1 MRRGAEKKTDKEGG
15 GTPISPSPGRANTSA
30 RPPRTPSAKRRN
42 NKKSENLMNLL
53 KTVSTK
59 LILQDEIYVDGLEL
73 PEVVLSGNVQ
83 TVREAIEASTSSEE
97 TAEIDEAALNSALEE
112 LAAIISIRNDQH
124 AQAVHA
130 YFAKQDSKNAELVAE
145 IQKMKAADSSTK
157 PTPVNISGA
166 GGSGGAE
173 SIVSVES
180 SGAVSIREAKIGLQ
194 ASSIDFVR
202 EGGVPQKSD
211 FLTKL
216 NALSDEPTSE
226 SLTAC
231 RELLKCLSSKNVKG
245 AEDAITALY
254 EAANVGIGE
263 DSSAI
268 GTVPVAEAIR
278 LLKIPLASGAAAGGR
293 VAGGSSR
300 SSASVETKSA
310 ILRVGLRPIDEIQA
324 EIDIIEIEID
334 KGECTGLPRSTYNDQ
349 TKIRDYFI
357 GWAFS
362 TVLDHRQKVQNRI
375 TLALL
380 AVIKSMGD
388 QFERSAEIKVCE
400 LKYIELLEAKT
411 SAAYLPEMD
420 TAAVTPGDVFVAR
433 YKGNLNLGSNFIA
446 ELRHIFRDPCNIGD
460 IEELAAVLAQ
470 WHLGP
475 FEQPAACI
483 ARLNALSKAL
493 PVPNVDQDWAA
504 IGFIIG
510 IDGRFKCVD
519 ANSAATAV
527 ALGMR
532 KRTMDSGMA
541 DARTVFTPAVY
552 SDARAG
558 TFTSDKLA
566 VLNSR
571 LESEHIMHTP
581 KSPHGGANQGAAFGA
596 FGSGGGGGGGAG
608 KSICFNYQSG
618 SCKFGANCRFVHSG
632 SIDPAAAAAAV
643 AAKAASAK
651 VFGGGGLKRPPPIR
665 KASIAPG
672 EKTGL
677 DFYTR
682 AIEILGSKFCNLVPV
697 LELVQAYF
705 KATKKIEPFHRVGGA
720 GAVKIP
726 LQLASN
732 FAWKGNA
739 GNYNFDCRRDIYGLW
754 LVLRDLMS

>member
-1 MRRGAEKKTDKEGG
+1 MHRRGAEKKTDGG
-15 GTPISPSPGRANTSA
+15 GTPISPSPGRANISA

-83 TVREAIEASTSSEE
+83 TVREAIEASTSAEE

-130 YFAKQDSKNAELVAE
+130 YFAKQDAEKVALMAE
-145 IQKMKAADSSTK
+145 MKKMKAADSSTK

-173 SIVSVES
+173 SIVSVE

-216 NALSDEPTSE
+216 NALSDEPTSD

-310 ILRVGLRPIDEIQA
+310 VLRVGLRPIDEIQA

-334 KGECTGLPRSTYNDQ
+334 KG
-349 TKIRDYFI
+349 
-357 GWAFS
+357 
-362 TVLDHRQKVQNRI
+362 
-375 TLALL
+375 
-380 AVIKSMGD
+380 
-388 QFERSAEIKVCE
+388 
-400 LKYIELLEAKT
+400 
-411 SAAYLPEMD
+411 
-420 TAAVTPGDVFVAR
+420 
-433 YKGNLNLGSNFIA
+433 
-446 ELRHIFRDPCNIGD
+446 
-460 IEELAAVLAQ
+460 
-470 WHLGP
+470 
-475 FEQPAACI
+475 
-483 ARLNALSKAL
+483 
-493 PVPNVDQDWAA
+493 
-504 IGFIIG
+504 
-510 IDGRFKCVD
+510 
-519 ANSAATAV
+519 
-527 ALGMR
+527 
-532 KRTMDSGMA
+532 
-541 DARTVFTPAVY
+541 
-552 SDARAG
+552 
-558 TFTSDKLA
+558 
-566 VLNSR
+566 
-571 LESEHIMHTP
+571 
-581 KSPHGGANQGAAFGA
+581 
-596 FGSGGGGGGGAG
+596 
-608 KSICFNYQSG
+608 
-618 SCKFGANCRFVHSG
+618 
-632 SIDPAAAAAAV
+632 
-643 AAKAASAK
+643 
-651 VFGGGGLKRPPPIR
+651 
-665 KASIAPG
+665 
-672 EKTGL
+672 
-677 DFYTR
+677 
-682 AIEILGSKFCNLVPV
+682 
-697 LELVQAYF
+697 
-705 KATKKIEPFHRVGGA
+705 
-720 GAVKIP
+720 
-726 LQLASN
+726 
-732 FAWKGNA
+732 
-739 GNYNFDCRRDIYGLW
+739 
-754 LVLRDLMS
+754 